1 VIVIFFEHIKH
12 ARFAFMSVKT
22 LLVLCSTTG
31 SLLFCQ
37 FHQGAS
43 SFSMFL
49 VLTLNLVIGFLFAE
63 PPGDQIQS
71 TKVDG
76 GKRWRVQEN
85 ERFDTSARTRTSS
98 A

>member
-1 VIVIFFEHIKH
+1 
-12 ARFAFMSVKT
+12 MSVKT
-22 LLVLCSTTG
+22 LLVLLSYTREPP
-31 SLLFCQ
+31 LCQ

-43 SFSMFL
+43 SFSMSL

-76 GKRWRVQEN
+76 GK
-85 ERFDTSARTRTSS
+85 S
-98 A
+98 